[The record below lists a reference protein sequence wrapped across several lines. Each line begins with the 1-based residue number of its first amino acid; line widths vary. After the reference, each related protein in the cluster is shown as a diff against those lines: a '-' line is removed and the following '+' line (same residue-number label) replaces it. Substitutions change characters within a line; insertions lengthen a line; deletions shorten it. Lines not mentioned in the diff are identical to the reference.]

1 MIQEQLRLLFKMDV
15 YQGLAEANGILSVK
29 EQGVFI
35 EFEVKDSLVGVIKS
49 GVKKV
54 MIPFGEIISVEVKS
68 NVFISRMT
76 IRVGRM
82 GLLDGFPNSERGE
95 VKITFK
101 RRDKATAFEIE
112 SRIQFLASETRLND
126 DERSGFWE

>member
-1 MIQEQLRLLFKMDV
+1 MDV